1 MQSLKRK
8 KRYILPL
15 KVLMAKIEEY
25 HVVILNKAVI
35 KYEWMIVLNSTI
47 YVLIKL
53 AVFTE
58 NIDKRCQSKY

>member
-1 MQSLKRK
+1 
-8 KRYILPL
+8 
-15 KVLMAKIEEY
+15 MANIEEY